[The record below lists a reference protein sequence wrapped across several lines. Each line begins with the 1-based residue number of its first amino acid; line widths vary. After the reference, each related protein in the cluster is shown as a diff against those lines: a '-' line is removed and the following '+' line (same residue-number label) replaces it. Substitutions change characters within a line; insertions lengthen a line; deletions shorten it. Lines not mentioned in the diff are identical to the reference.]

1 MPRMPRNPLEGGVY
15 HVYNRFARGEEVF
28 ADPEAA
34 QHFVEM
40 TRHARRRDGFV
51 LHAWCLMSNHYHL
64 ALKTSAV
71 PLSRTMHA
79 LQGGFARWFNQRD
92 RRTGPL
98 WQSRY
103 QARLVDDE
111 QYFDELVM
119 YVHLNPV
126 RAGLVGDPGDYQ
138 LCGHGELLGRA
149 KEPLVDVDEDP
160 PRLRRQRPCR
170 PSRLRPAARGC
181 ARERKW
187 LTDPGEAAVVGAVT
201 ACSRWGGP
209 PPCRH
214 LRAQHGSGARPPGC
228 RVLHRSRLSR
238 PRHRP
243 TGAPQPEEGPCHH
256 AVAGAGGGSRDRT
269 MGATRRGAGSGTREA
284 PRRGQPLGADGRPA
298 SSRGTVPRSAA

>member
-1 MPRMPRNPLEGGVY
+1 MPRMPRNPVEGGIY
-15 HVYNRFARGEEVF
+15 HVYNRFARSEEVF

-40 TRHARRRDGFV
+40 ARHARRRDGFV

-111 QYFDELVM
+111 RYFDELVV

-126 RAGLVGDPGDYQ
+126 RTGLVGDPGDYQ

-149 KEPLVDVDEDP
+149 RNRWSTWTGPSLASETAFVP
-160 PRLRRQRPCR
+160 PVAPT
-170 PSRLRPAARGC
+170 S
-181 ARERKW
+181 
-187 LTDPGEAAVVGAVT
+187 
-201 ACSRWGGP
+201 GGST
-209 PPCRH
+209 
-214 LRAQHGSGARPPGC
+214 L
-228 RVLHRSRLSR
+228 RSRAKVARR
-238 PRHRP
+238 P
-243 TGAPQPEEGPCHH
+243 G
-256 AVAGAGGGSRDRT
+256 
-269 MGATRRGAGSGTREA
+269 
-284 PRRGQPLGADGRPA
+284 
-298 SSRGTVPRSAA
+298 